1 MSAAFYSASS
11 QNTQP
16 APAFVES
23 SALESG
29 APSSAFGGGGGGAMP
44 FVPSSAPNLPPF
56 SQQQSAYGS
65 QPSAPAMATM
75 GGMAPAF
82 SGGGEASFG
91 EDMGNISSGFGGN
104 ELDPYP
110 LLEELGIHWPHIVQ
124 KTKAVLI
131 PRGAITDELA
141 NSVREADL
149 AGPFVFCI
157 LLGLALMPRGK
168 LHYGY
173 IFGFGT
179 SGSVGLYAVLN
190 LMSQM
195 DIELLCIVSIL
206 GYCMLPIVLL
216 ALLSYIV
223 SLQGTIGFVLSA
235 LVLAWCTATSTRF
248 FEAVLTPQHQRW
260 LIAYPVFLL
269 YACFALITVF

>member
-1 MSAAFYSASS
+1 MSASFYSAAA
-11 QNTQP
+11 QNAQP

-23 SALESG
+23 PALESG
-29 APSSAFGGGGGGAMP
+29 APSSGFGGGGGGGGGMP
-44 FVPSSAPNLPPF
+44 FVPSSAPPAF
-56 SQQQSAYGS
+56 AQQQSSFA

-82 SGGGEASFG
+82 GGGGVGSFG
-91 EDMGNISSGFGGN
+91 EDMGNISSGFGGD

-190 LMSQM
+190 LMSRM

-216 ALLSYIV
+216 ALLSYII
-223 SLQGTIGFVLSA
+223 SLQGTFGFVLSA